1 MYDECYG
8 YLFRVVWPIFLIF
21 PKISLTT
28 LMIGVA
34 IGFASR
40 EKNDEK
46 NENVKKKETSAE
58 REMMFLMEDN
68 ASESEKKLVTVL
80 PFQVNKSRQ
89 VPFFRLHQFKSV
101 GQKCNLFR

>member
-1 MYDECYG
+1 
-8 YLFRVVWPIFLIF
+8 
-21 PKISLTT
+21 
-28 LMIGVA
+28 MIGVA

-68 ASESEKKLVTVL
+68 ASESDKSQLKLRTC
-80 PFQVNKSRQ
+80 RQ
-89 VPFFRLHQFKSV
+89 PQFFFTSGTK
-101 GQKCNLFR
+101 